1 MIVYSTTLST
11 AAVIGDVVLLYY
23 AGFSFRLTC
32 ARQSAKSALFS
43 QHFLHLLYLQPWF
56 IFLPSQ
62 VLSIH
67 GTELCLDTMLN
78 SFFLLFALIVFSSL
92 KGDPSHKTLS

>member
-56 IFLPSQ
+56 IVPSIASAIDTWNRI
-62 VLSIH
+62 VLRYYAEFILLAFCSD
-67 GTELCLDTMLN
+67 CLQ
-78 SFFLLFALIVFSSL
+78 
-92 KGDPSHKTLS
+92 